1 MYRTARN
8 RRPKTTSSETNQIT
22 DQDSDSLESTMG
34 NIRMMIL
41 STICNEGEGD
51 LLTPEKRLLNSIEI
65 VERVVMEE
73 LNRLKRTPAAEK
85 AEREKKV
92 RTLMSMRWADS
103 CGLNTKWADELDAG
117 AGVMIAGSRRIAA
130 IADRSVSDQYK

>member
-1 MYRTARN
+1 MLLGCNFFDLPTPNTSVSFNQHIHNLSMYRTARN

-92 RTLMSMRWADS
+92 RTLMSMR
-103 CGLNTKWADELDAG
+103 
-117 AGVMIAGSRRIAA
+117 
-130 IADRSVSDQYK
+130 

>member
-1 MYRTARN
+1 MSNNHTIRN
-8 RRPKTTSSETNQIT
+8 RTKSSETNQIA

-34 NIRMMIL
+34 NIRMIL

-51 LLTPEKRLLNSIEI
+51 SLLTPEKRLLNSIEI
-65 VERVVMEE
+65 VEKVVMEE

-103 CGLNTKWADELDAG
+103 CGLNTKWADRLDAG
-117 AGVMIAGSRRIAA
+117 AGVMIAGSQRIAA
-130 IADRSVSDQYK
+130 IADGSV

>member
-1 MYRTARN
+1 MIKIYDQDFYKFLQFTNTCSFNAPNHNLDRSTHSQSSMSNN
-8 RRPKTTSSETNQIT
+8 RFRRGRGERNQIT

-92 RTLMSMRWADS
+92 RTLMSMR
-103 CGLNTKWADELDAG
+103 
-117 AGVMIAGSRRIAA
+117 
-130 IADRSVSDQYK
+130 